1 MGFQSS
7 ISIGAENDPSRKH
20 VMKFRVPPEI
30 IASLPNSPGVYLFYG
45 PQEELLYV
53 GKSKA
58 VRTRVRSHFSAAEER
73 WLCRKV
79 HRVEVRRTAGELG
92 ALLLESQLIKELRP
106 FHNVAQRSRR
116 RIIVARRVL
125 SKQGYIVVNL
135 DAVDYLEVRESE
147 PILGVFKHRTQAK
160 EFLDMIAKSH
170 RLCPKLLKLE
180 VTRGYC
186 FSYHLHQCDG
196 ACMGEEDAARYNA
209 RVEDAFEARRI
220 KAWPYESAVAIEERV
235 SDGSHREVFLLDNW
249 CLIGGVRS
257 SDGAFEKMVQTP
269 RRFDYDSYK
278 ILYSYMTDPQNQNA
292 IKPLTR
298 QQFADFQR
306 DGLRSLAANT
316 IAPSIPTRKRS
327 KSNGD

>member
-1 MGFQSS
+1 
-7 ISIGAENDPSRKH
+7 
-20 VMKFRVPPEI
+20 MKFRVSPET
-30 IASLPNSPGVYLFYG
+30 IASLPDSPGVYLFYG
-45 PQEELLYV
+45 PLEELLYV

-106 FHNVAQRSRR
+106 FYNVAQRMRR
-116 RIIVARRVL
+116 RIIVARSML
-125 SKQGYIVVNL
+125 NKQGYIVVNL

-147 PILGVFKHRTQAK
+147 PILGVFKNRTQAK
-160 EFLDMIAKSH
+160 EFLDTIAKSH

-180 VTRGYC
+180 VARGYC

-196 ACMGEEDAARYNA
+196 ACMGEEDIERYNA
-209 RVEDAFEARRI
+209 RLEEAFEARRV
-220 KAWPYESAVAIEERV
+220 KAWPYEGAVAIEERG
-235 SDGSHREVFLLDNW
+235 SDGGHREVFLLDNW

-257 SDGAFEKMVQTP
+257 SDGTFEKSVQTP

-278 ILYSYMTDPQNQNA
+278 ILYSYMVDSRNRNT
-292 IKPLTR
+292 ITPLSR
-298 QQFADFQR
+298 QQSADFQR
-306 DGLRSLAANT
+306 GGLQSAFIKPLPSSRS
-316 IAPSIPTRKRS
+316 PRKRS
-327 KSNGD
+327 

>member
-1 MGFQSS
+1 
-7 ISIGAENDPSRKH
+7 
-20 VMKFRVPPEI
+20 MKFRVLPET
-30 IASLPNSPGVYLFYG
+30 IASLPNGPGVYLFYG

-106 FHNVAQRSRR
+106 FYNVAQRMRR
-116 RIIVARRVL
+116 RIIVARSIL
-125 SKQGYIVVNL
+125 NKQGYIVVNL

-147 PILGVFKHRTQAK
+147 PILGVFKNRTQAK
-160 EFLDMIAKSH
+160 EFLDTIAKSH

-196 ACMGEEDAARYNA
+196 ACMGEEDMERYNA
-209 RVEDAFEARRI
+209 RLEEAFEARRV
-220 KAWPYESAVAIEERV
+220 KAWPYEGAVAIEERG
-235 SDGSHREVFLLDNW
+235 SDGGHREVFLLDNW

-257 SDGAFEKMVQTP
+257 SDGTFEKSVQTP

-278 ILYSYMTDPQNQNA
+278 ILYSYMVDPRNRNT
-292 IKPLTR
+292 ITPLSR
-298 QQFADFQR
+298 QQSADFQR
-306 DGLRSLAANT
+306 GGLQSAFIKPLPSSRS
-316 IAPSIPTRKRS
+316 PRKRS
-327 KSNGD
+327 

>member
-1 MGFQSS
+1 M
-7 ISIGAENDPSRKH
+7 
-20 VMKFRVPPEI
+20 
-30 IASLPNSPGVYLFYG
+30 
-45 PQEELLYV
+45 LYV

-92 ALLLESQLIKELRP
+92 ALLLESQLIKEMQP
-106 FHNVAQRSRR
+106 FYNRAQRQRR
-116 RIIVARRVL
+116 RIIVARSVL
-125 SKQGYIVVNL
+125 NKQGYIVVNL
-135 DAVDYLEVRESE
+135 DAVDYLEVRESK

-196 ACMGEEDAARYNA
+196 ACMGEEDVVKYNV
-209 RVEDAFEARRI
+209 RVEEAFEARRI

-257 SDGAFEKMVQTP
+257 SDGAFEKSVQSP
-269 RRFDYDSYK
+269 RRFDYDSYR
-278 ILYSYMTDPQNQNA
+278 ILYSYMTDPQNQKS
-292 IKPLTR
+292 IMELSR
-298 QQFADFQR
+298 QQFENFQR
-306 DGLRSLAANT
+306 DGLRSAAT
-316 IAPSIPTRKRS
+316 MISPPSTSKRKRS
-327 KSNGD
+327 QAT